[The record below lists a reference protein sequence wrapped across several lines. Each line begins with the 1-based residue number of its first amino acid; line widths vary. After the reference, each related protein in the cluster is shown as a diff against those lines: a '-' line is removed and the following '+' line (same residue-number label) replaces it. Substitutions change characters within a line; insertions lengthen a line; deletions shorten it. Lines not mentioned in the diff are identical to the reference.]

1 MKRFILTG
9 TPGCGKTS
17 ILNALEARGYAVV
30 GEAATDLIAMD
41 QAQGGRSPWTK
52 AGFLERVVALQ
63 KQRQLRA
70 SGEVAFFDRSPICT
84 CALAIYLGVSP
95 PPPLVL
101 ELERLRDQRIYDSE
115 VFFIRNLGFCE
126 PTPARQMTYSDRPVS
141 PPSPRRSPGACSSGS
156 PPGWGDGERPSGTRQ
171 VGIQGHGP
179 GPGPFRLGAPAQGGQ
194 EPALGENGLR

>member
-17 ILNALEARGYAVV
+17 ILHALEARGYAVV

-41 QAQGGRSPWTK
+41 QAQGCRSPWTK
-52 AGFLERVVALQ
+52 AGFIERVVALQ

-84 CALAIYLGVSP
+84 YALAIYLGVSP

-126 PTPARQMTYSDRPVS
+126 PTPARQMTYSDSLLFEKIHQEAYVELGYTCVPV
-141 PPSPRRSPGACSSGS
+141 
-156 PPGWGDGERPSGTRQ
+156 
-171 VGIQGHGP
+171 
-179 GPGPFRLGAPAQGGQ
+179 
-194 EPALGENGLR
+194 EPAPLCVRVEAILARLAGTGT